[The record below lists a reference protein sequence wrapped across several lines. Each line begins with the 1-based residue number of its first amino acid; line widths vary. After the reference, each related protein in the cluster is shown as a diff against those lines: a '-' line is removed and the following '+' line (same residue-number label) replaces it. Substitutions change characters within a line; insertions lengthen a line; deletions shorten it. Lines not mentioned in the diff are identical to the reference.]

1 MVLNMLPELPEKKFQ
16 KNVFQNIHLG
26 IIKDLDD
33 IKTTL
38 TPGGRGGGGE
48 GGGVHNFLKFIWGST
63 KKNEKASAHSFHP
76 FGVAMDEKMK

>member
-38 TPGGRGGGGE
+38 TPGGRGGRGGR
-48 GGGVHNFLKFIWGST
+48 GGGGS
-63 KKNEKASAHSFHP
+63 
-76 FGVAMDEKMK
+76 

>member
-38 TPGGRGGGGE
+38 TPGGRGGGE
-48 GGGVHNFLKFIWGST
+48 GGGFIIFS
-63 KKNEKASAHSFHP
+63 NLFEVP
-76 FGVAMDEKMK
+76 PRKMKKLLHTVFIHLELLWMKR

>member
-1 MVLNMLPELPEKKFQ
+1 MVLNMLPELPEKNFQ

-38 TPGGRGGGGE
+38 TPGGRGGGE
-48 GGGVHNFLKFIWGST
+48 GGGGS
-63 KKNEKASAHSFHP
+63 
-76 FGVAMDEKMK
+76 